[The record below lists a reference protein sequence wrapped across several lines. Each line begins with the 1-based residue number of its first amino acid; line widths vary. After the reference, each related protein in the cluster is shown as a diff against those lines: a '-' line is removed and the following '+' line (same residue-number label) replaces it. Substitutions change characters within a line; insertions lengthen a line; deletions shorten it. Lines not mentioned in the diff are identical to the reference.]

1 MIKKL
6 FILTLFV
13 MTVFL
18 NAQEPPIPDPVTLPA
33 DYDKKVKSS
42 DTNWMEK
49 EINYLVGDAVKK
61 SSVVMKKISDIL
73 IVQVVPNYAYI
84 GMEGEEKLGEDL
96 AVILNS
102 GKLKVPSGVK
112 LMNFIY
118 SELLFMKLPFKK
130 RLIDSMVI
138 GADKFPA
145 SIDIT
150 FFVNVNMLTKKIFN
164 SLDNIPE
171 IKPIYNSAKKYYR
184 ASFKDSKL
192 LYLIYIPNM
201 AYEIAYTG
209 ITFENV
215 LGKYVKEALFLHE
228 ILKNYEK
235 KIDNDKSLSF
245 DGRYIKGKD
254 IMIDLWFLPSK
265 TKFDRKKAEEA
276 VEKAIKHKPV
286 TVSGSEKKN
295 G

>member
-1 MIKKL
+1 MIKR
-6 FILTLFV
+6 
-13 MTVFL
+13 FL
-18 NAQEPPIPDPVTLPA
+18 VLIIFAITFFLSAQEQPPIPDPVTLPA
-33 DYDKKVKSS
+33 DYDKKVKAS

-49 EINYLVGDAVKK
+49 EINFLVGDAVKK

-102 GKLKVPSGVK
+102 GEIKVPSGTK

-130 RLIDSMVI
+130 RLIDSMII
-138 GADKFPA
+138 GADKFPN

-150 FFVNVNMLTKKIFN
+150 FFVNVNILTKKIFN
-164 SLDNIPE
+164 ALDNNPE
-171 IKPIYNSAKKYYR
+171 IKPIYNSSKKYYR

-209 ITFENV
+209 VTFENV
-215 LGKYVKEALFLHE
+215 LGKYVLEARFLHE
-228 ILKNYEK
+228 LLKNYEK
-235 KIDNDKSLSF
+235 KIDSDKNLSF
-245 DGRYIKGKD
+245 DGRYIKGKN

-265 TKFDRKKAEEA
+265 IKLDKKKAEE
-276 VEKAIKHKPV
+276 VFEKALKHLPV
-286 TVSGSEKKN
+286 KVSGSEK
-295 G
+295 

>member
-1 MIKKL
+1 MIEKL
-6 FILTLFV
+6 FILTLFT
-13 MTVFL
+13 MTIFL
-18 NAQEPPIPDPVTLPA
+18 NAQEPPIPKLVTLPA
-33 DYDKKVKSS
+33 DYDQKVKAS

-96 AVILNS
+96 AEILNS
-102 GKLKVPSGVK
+102 GSLKVPSGTK

-150 FFVNVNMLTKKIFN
+150 FFVNVNVLTKKIFN
-164 SLDNIPE
+164 SLDNIAE

-215 LGKYVKEALFLHE
+215 LGKYVKEARFLHE

-235 KIDNDKSLSF
+235 KIDSDKNLSF

-254 IMIDLWFLPSK
+254 IMIDLWFLPVSTKLDK
-265 TKFDRKKAEEA
+265 TKAQEIF
-276 VEKAIKHKPV
+276 EKALKHKPV
-286 TVSGSEKKN
+286 TVSGSEK
-295 G
+295 